1 MVGPKTMPLPE
12 GLKSFARAWPIHS
25 VQAPGQVP
33 LVFRPT
39 PGHPTTTLLF
49 CMRAGVRYE
58 SAQHWGA
65 SHFLEHILMRGTDR
79 YPTLFDLTRRIESLG
94 GRISAY
100 STRDLTAFWVKLP
113 PGQEPVALEVLTQVL
128 FHPTLAPEF
137 IEAERAII
145 RQERLRE
152 RHNPAAFVSQAIES
166 LLLQPS
172 PLSRHPIGEDGELA
186 RMTPEFI
193 RSFLDQYYHRS
204 NLVIAAAG
212 NLSANLP
219 ELVRRATDAL
229 PDGPPAREADFLLDS
244 PLQGKSVVLHP
255 SASREQV
262 FLGLG
267 WSFPVSSRREL
278 VTWRVVNTLLGAGYT
293 SLLNQCLREQESLTY
308 VCSTAL
314 NTYAETGLFK
324 MHMALAERDLEQV
337 LERVQGILDDLAGDR
352 VPDDLFREAAVRHA
366 AGIVLRWEDSLEV
379 ARLLGQTFSR
389 EGEPFRLDRYLEEV
403 EAVTR
408 EEASELARRFLTPN
422 RRRALLHGGSPRL
435 EKLFPEA
442 GIYPTG

>member
-1 MVGPKTMPLPE
+1 MPLPE
-12 GLKSFARAWPIHS
+12 GLKSFAGAWPVRS
-25 VQAPGQVP
+25 DQVPGQVP
-33 LVFRPT
+33 LVWRAT
-39 PGHPTTTLLF
+39 PGHPSATLLF

-58 SAQHWGA
+58 SHEHWGA
-65 SHFLEHILMRGTDR
+65 SHFLEHILMRGTGL
-79 YPTLFDLTRRIESLG
+79 YPTLFDVTRRIESLG

-113 PGQEPVALEVLTQVL
+113 PGQERVGLEVLTQVL

-172 PLSRHPIGEDGELA
+172 PLSRHPIGEDAELA
-186 RMTPEFI
+186 RMTPGFI

-204 NLVIAAAG
+204 NLVVAAAG
-212 NLSANLP
+212 ALSEELP
-219 ELVRRATDAL
+219 ELVREATSRL
-229 PDGPPAREADFLLDS
+229 PDGPPARDADFILDS
-244 PLQGKSVVLHP
+244 PLLGKSVVLHP
-255 SASREQV
+255 SAQREQI

-267 WSFPVSSRREL
+267 WSFPISDRREL
-278 VTWRVVNTLLGAGYT
+278 VTWRVINTLLGVGYT
-293 SLLNQCLREQESLTY
+293 SLLNQCLREKESLTY

-314 NTYAETGLFK
+314 NTYAGTGLFK
-324 MHMALAERDLEQV
+324 MHMALAERDLERV
-337 LERVQGILDDLAGDR
+337 LERVQGILDDLAGGR
-352 VPDDLFREAAVRHA
+352 MPPDLFREAAVRHA

-403 EAVTR
+403 ETVTG
-408 EEASELARRFLTPN
+408 EEAAGLIGRHLTPS
-422 RRRALLHGGSPRL
+422 RRRALLHSGSPRL

-442 GIYPTG
+442 GIHPAG